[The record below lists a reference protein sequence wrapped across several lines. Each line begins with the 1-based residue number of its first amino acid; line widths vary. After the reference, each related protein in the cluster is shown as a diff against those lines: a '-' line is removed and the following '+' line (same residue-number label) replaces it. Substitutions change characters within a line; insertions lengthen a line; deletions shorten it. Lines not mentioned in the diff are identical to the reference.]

1 MLLYYKSIIINY
13 ITFIIGD
20 IIKLY
25 TMHKESDIY
34 KYCLIE
40 KATIP
45 LHMTLPNTIYL
56 LIYTLMILRTAVT
69 YIIYKILYNSD
80 FKNSKHNSDKM
91 TITISISKNL

>member
-1 MLLYYKSIIINY
+1 
-13 ITFIIGD
+13 
-20 IIKLY
+20 
-25 TMHKESDIY
+25 MHKESDIY

-80 FKNSKHNSDKM
+80 SENNEYSSGKM
-91 TITISISKNL
+91 TITVLILKNS